1 MPLPLPL
8 ALPRQAFDFRL
19 AKQIHFGW
27 QAEQEQ
33 QQDDVEVVAVQV
45 GQAQMAHIMR
55 RGLKDI
61 FGFAAL
67 KLIECIFLSSKVE
80 LRLSL
85 PMPFCHTE

>member
-1 MPLPLPL
+1 M
-8 ALPRQAFDFRL
+8 AL
-19 AKQIHFGW
+19 
-27 QAEQEQ
+27 
-33 QQDDVEVVAVQV
+33 QV

-67 KLIECIFLSSKVE
+67 KLIECIGLSSKAE

-85 PMPFCHTE
+85 SQCVFATKSGRGGERKERVGASSGKLHTNSNSF

>member
-1 MPLPLPL
+1 MPL
-8 ALPRQAFDFRL
+8 
-19 AKQIHFGW
+19 
-27 QAEQEQ
+27 
-33 QQDDVEVVAVQV
+33 QV

-67 KLIECIFLSSKVE
+67 KLIECIGLSSKAE

-85 PMPFCHTE
+85 SQCLFATKSERGREREEGESGSQLWQATHKFKQLLINQEAILFGV

>member
-1 MPLPLPL
+1 MPL
-8 ALPRQAFDFRL
+8 
-19 AKQIHFGW
+19 
-27 QAEQEQ
+27 
-33 QQDDVEVVAVQV
+33 QV

-67 KLIECIFLSSKVE
+67 KLIECIGLSSKAE

-85 PMPFCHTE
+85 SQCVFATKSGRGRERGRREWEPALASYTQIQTAFN

>member
-1 MPLPLPL
+1 M
-8 ALPRQAFDFRL
+8 AL
-19 AKQIHFGW
+19 
-27 QAEQEQ
+27 
-33 QQDDVEVVAVQV
+33 QV

-67 KLIECIFLSSKVE
+67 KLIECIGLSSKAE

-85 PMPFCHTE
+85 SQCVFATKSERKKKRRRESGSQLWQATHKFKQLLINQEAILFGV

>member
-1 MPLPLPL
+1 M
-8 ALPRQAFDFRL
+8 AL
-19 AKQIHFGW
+19 
-27 QAEQEQ
+27 
-33 QQDDVEVVAVQV
+33 QV

-67 KLIECIFLSSKVE
+67 KLIECIGLSSKAE

-85 PMPFCHTE
+85 SQCLFATKRKESVGASSCKLHTNSNSF